1 MGVGALEERGR
12 RAGDLVEAEL
22 NLGEVIWF

>member
-12 RAGDLVEAEL
+12 RAGDLVEGEL
-22 NLGEVIWF
+22 NLGEVTYI